1 MKWVLAYRQRLGG
14 YRVNAGFKMMREKK
28 IKKNKKIIGNNKK
41 KDDEGKDSG
50 CFTYAFQH

>member
-28 IKKNKKIIGNNKK
+28 IKKKQKNNRKQQKKR
-41 KDDEGKDSG
+41 
-50 CFTYAFQH
+50 